1 MQRTFKFSISVQ
13 IEDFTSFVTSKAKY
27 ESVSTN
33 FNNTEWYIKIRL
45 YKYCQTSKEFI
56 QVTSSP
62 SDQPE
67 TLATFVCGKRSD
79 RKEFA
84 FDVDATFKFKQPTT
98 AQENR
103 LSHKFCF
110 NSTKQYESWGYR
122 NFAKTDVILTL

>member
-1 MQRTFKFSISVQ
+1 MMIRIDSFPFFVISKDQ
-13 IEDFTSFVTSKAKY
+13 FDTKRINAY
-27 ESVSTN
+27 G
-33 FNNTEWYIKIRL
+33 TEWHINIQL